1 MTRVPAPRMCLILS
15 ENWTMTPGRE
25 LPALV
30 RWAREAEDA
39 GFDSVMISEH
49 IVLGP
54 SAGAGGVMANPR
66 DYALPGNQDPATPW
80 PSSVVLL
87 SAIAAVTSRIR
98 LVAGAVIAPLRHPL
112 LIARELGSL
121 DLLSGGRLVVL
132 PTVSWLEEEY
142 AALGVPFRSR
152 GDLLDEHLAAW
163 AVLWRDTPASFEG
176 RHYAFR
182 DVYFEPK
189 SFRSSGPTLWLGGAG
204 MHRRMTERIVRYG
217 DGFNPLG
224 RPSAGEMQR
233 LRTAMAAAGRDM
245 ASLELV
251 GGTRAV
257 FPDDRST
264 ADLGQALAVIPAQ
277 QAEGFTT
284 FCIKPSQFTDAPDG
298 VGRLCR
304 DIVRRVG
311 SLAC

>member
-1 MTRVPAPRMCLILS
+1 MGAPRMCLILS
-15 ENWTMTPGRE
+15 ENWTMTSGRD
-25 LPALV
+25 LPSLV

-54 SAGAGGVMANPR
+54 SAGADGIMPNPR
-66 DYALPGNQDPATPW
+66 EYALPGNQDPATPW

-87 SAIAAVTSRIR
+87 SAIAAVTERIR

-121 DLLSGGRLVVL
+121 DLISGGRLVVL

-163 AVLWRDTPASFEG
+163 AVLWRDTPASYSG
-176 RHYAFR
+176 AHYSFR
-182 DVYFEPK
+182 EAYFEPK
-189 SFRSSGPTLWLGGAG
+189 AFRPEGPGLWLGGAG
-204 MHRRMTERIVRYG
+204 MHRRMTERIVRYA

-224 RPSAGEMQR
+224 RPSAGQMRR
-233 LRTAMAAAGRDM
+233 LDGALRAAGRDL
-245 ASLELV
+245 AGLELV

-257 FPDDRST
+257 FGDDHGV
-264 ADLGQALAVIPAQ
+264 ADLAQALDTIPPQVA
-277 QAEGFTT
+277 AGFTT
-284 FCIKPSQFTDAPDG
+284 FCIKPSQFTDDPRG
-298 VGRLCR
+298 LGRLCR
-304 DIVRRVG
+304 DIIRRVDG
-311 SLAC
+311 MLP

>member
-1 MTRVPAPRMCLILS
+1 MAAPRMCLILS
-15 ENWTMTPGRE
+15 ENWTMTSARD
-25 LPALV
+25 LPVLV

-49 IVLGP
+49 IVLGR
-54 SAGAGGVMANPR
+54 SAGADGIMLNPR
-66 DYALPGNQDPATPW
+66 EYALPGNQDPATPW

-87 SAIAAVTSRIR
+87 SAIAAVTERIR

-121 DLLSGGRLVVL
+121 DLISGGRLVVL

-163 AVLWRDTPASFEG
+163 AVLWRDTPASYSG
-176 RHYAFR
+176 AHYSFR

-189 SFRSSGPTLWLGGAG
+189 AFRPEGPALWLGGAG
-204 MHRRMTERIVRYG
+204 MHRRMTERIVRYA

-224 RPSAGEMQR
+224 RPSAGQMRR
-233 LRTAMAAAGRDM
+233 LDGALRAAGRDL
-245 ASLELV
+245 AGLELV

-257 FPDDRST
+257 FGDDHGV
-264 ADLGQALAVIPAQ
+264 ADLGQALDTIPPQVA
-277 QAEGFTT
+277 AGFTT
-284 FCIKPSQFTDAPDG
+284 FCIKPSQFTDDPGG

-304 DIVRRVG
+304 DIIRRVDG
-311 SLAC
+311 MLP